1 MSEKEFREITKENY
15 KDYVFEKSPKSTH
28 FKNMFW
34 AFLIGGIICVF
45 GQVLIELFKMWGFDA
60 EKASVLS
67 SSTLVALAALCTGFG
82 IYDKLGRFAG
92 AGSTI
97 PITGFSNEIVEK
109 ALEFRAEGL
118 IYGIGAKLFLVAGPV
133 IVNGVSIAVVIALLT
148 LIFGG

>member
-60 EKASVLS
+60 EKASVLY
-67 SSTLVALAALCTGFG
+67 SSTLVAWCVVSDSAFMTTWAF
-82 IYDKLGRFAG
+82 RG
-92 AGSTI
+92 AVRHSY
-97 PITGFSNEIVEK
+97 TGFSN
-109 ALEFRAEGL
+109 
-118 IYGIGAKLFLVAGPV
+118 AKVGQRWNFAQKLDLRHRGETFLVAGPEME
-133 IVNGVSIAVVIALLT
+133 SRLPYSLLY
-148 LIFGG
+148 